1 VAHAVEGGHVVVTHE
16 LLGQY
21 KKNIIKIPNAALEFN
36 VRSLQPHV
44 MLRELG
50 ARFVLE
56 SPPPQT
62 EKLF

>member
-1 VAHAVEGGHVVVTHE
+1 VTHE